1 MAQQGGLENCTFGF
15 WWSLSRETVSK
26 DHYFVTLRK
35 SKLTRGL
42 PIPAHECMSMFMEAD
57 SLYLPLCMHISHKHT
72 RPSSRLEAESTAIN
86 IHEVIIINVTKV
98 ILFLLNRDGF
108 LHLETNQL

>member
-15 WWSLSRETVSK
+15 GWSLSKETMSK
-26 DHYFVTLRK
+26 DHYFVTLRERK
-35 SKLTRGL
+35 IARGF
-42 PIPAHECMSMFMEAD
+42 PIPAHECRSMFTEAD

-72 RPSSRLEAESTAIN
+72 RPSLRLEAKSTAIN

-98 ILFLLNRDGF
+98 ILFLLNRVGF